1 MIKKY
6 IPVSYTIEALQYTGD
21 NMDEVFG
28 FVKGPC
34 KNLEDLYPQVY
45 DSLVIVSGEIHVK
58 NNDKWI
64 PVNVSDYIVK
74 YNNNE
79 FNVLSC
85 IQFESSYKEI

>member
-6 IPVSYTIEALQYTGD
+6 IPVSYIIEALQYTGD

-28 FVKGPC
+28 FVKGPY

-45 DSLVIVSGEIHVK
+45 DSLVIVTGEVYVK